1 MNPRLPIHGRIK
13 PSCPR
18 RVRAEG
24 GAALII
30 VLTCL
35 VLVAGLAI
43 ALLNRVE
50 ADRTSSAAYKGGAN
64 SRNLSEYAVNV
75 VMAQITAATTGANA
89 GNGWASQ
96 PGAIRVYSA
105 TSSNLVGIYKLYS
118 SSSMLAASFPTAD
131 TTPTAWASSPAL
143 YTDLNAPVYTPSGS
157 TTVTNYPILDPR
169 ATNSVQG
176 FAISGA
182 PNATALQ
189 PAPMPVS
196 WLYVLQDG
204 TLVAPTGTGS
214 TATVAGASTANPIT
228 GRIAFW
234 TDDETCKVNINTA
247 AGAEWNF
254 ASNNTGIA
262 PFLAAT
268 INTPLLANYWDVPM
282 FATLQ
287 DNNLTYSQPW
297 RGEYQRFPGH
307 PSTVSLSAVFTN
319 LTATNIMTIVPRITY
334 TSNGVAVGSQW
345 GTSLSTNTGGT
356 ITSDG
361 ARLYAN
367 VDELLYATNRSSTGT
382 NPLTATNI
390 NQARFFLTASSRA
403 PEVTMFNTPRML
415 MWPINVSTNMRT
427 SYDNLMARAIGQ
439 LPAQGTTL
447 AAYQTYY
454 FLRSDPLSST
464 TDYGLSGNTSLLTYF
479 KNLTET
485 PVPGFGGTGIL
496 KKYSVYNTKEPDQIR
511 TEIFDYIRCINL
523 QDHSMTTANTYCY
536 STDGIVVPTLV
547 PALSTF
553 GYGRF
558 PTVSKVGLLFW
569 YGQTNNPGAI
579 FTHVG
584 ATNMSSYTNQSCQIV
599 ARLVMETFNP
609 AFGYPAMTN
618 ISPAS
623 GGGYSN
629 VVTGLTSGGFQWG
642 SNTASMVNL
651 FSSDS
656 ATYQEDNATNL
667 ATWTQ
672 IAGRRPIIMSTNNTT
687 AAFAT
692 NSPTFV
698 QTTYRFTNG
707 ALIATNS
714 GASNGTTI
722 FTGVVTTSGDNWSYV
737 TNGITNTFPANN
749 AYYSNGIVTNINGTF
764 FFTGGNVNITTY
776 YNGKTIQ
783 TINNISLPGANMQLA
798 LPTPAVYVDTNN
810 VTNPLPQFNGTNAW
824 LVAARANNSALYL
837 TNDPGAILP
846 TDVVLSSQ
854 IVSGDFR
861 MIPRLGA
868 TAPAAN
874 YFTNHPAYWSATNSA
889 TSGIPCNYAQSF
901 VHLWGLYKG
910 SSMLS
915 NGYYSSTPTFYTNTA
930 AVGFSG
936 PSSWPN
942 GDMIT
947 NSTNGGAAKLLQ
959 YGDFDNGYGS
969 ASDGPYIGFCEE
981 GTTSTNMN
989 GSGDIPYFP
998 PTINSKQTNLGIGYF
1013 SPNRL
1018 VPSAGVMGSLPTGVM
1033 AGNPWQTLL
1042 FRPAALTSATHPGL
1056 ANPPDYLLLDLFN
1069 MPVVEPYAISE
1080 ALSTAGRI
1088 NMNYQILPF
1097 TWIKRSTAVQAALHT
1112 ERVVAVPNTIPSA
1125 LNRKTYTGNNTP
1137 AGNNITNRFPLNLD
1151 TNTGTLAGF
1160 EARFGSNE
1168 IFRSAAEICS
1178 IPLVPQGVTVT
1189 PATINTVMSNWW
1201 TSYTYTGENSKERPY
1216 ARIYPKL
1223 TTKSNVYTV
1232 HYTVQVLKKLP
1243 SGTQDQWDDTKD
1255 KVLSTYRGS
1264 TMIERFVNPIDA
1276 SIKDYRSLTPAQW
1289 SQNPLPYKFRIVNQ
1303 RQFSP

>member
-1 MNPRLPIHGRIK
+1 MHARSQPHGRR
-13 PSCPR
+13 PTLSQ
-18 RVRAEG
+18 G
-24 GAALII
+24 GAALIM

-35 VLVAGLAI
+35 VLVTALAL

-89 GNGWASQ
+89 GNAWASQ
-96 PGAIRVYSA
+96 PGAVRVYSA
-105 TSSNLVGIYKLYS
+105 TGTNLLNIYKLYS
-118 SSSMLAASFPTAD
+118 SANMTGDQSIVTGDASTLANWSNNP
-131 TTPTAWASSPAL
+131 SL
-143 YTDLNAPVYTPSGS
+143 YTDLNAPVNS
-157 TTVTNYPILDPR
+157 VYPILDPS

-182 PNATALQ
+182 PSSSASQ

-196 WLYVLQDG
+196 WLYVLRDG
-204 TLVAPTGTGS
+204 TLVAPTGTG
-214 TATVAGASTANPIT
+214 TAATISGASATNPIT

-262 PFLAAT
+262 PFLAAK

-319 LTATNIMTIVPRITY
+319 LTTNDIMAIVPRITY

-356 ITSDG
+356 IPSDG
-361 ARLYAN
+361 GRLYAN
-367 VDELLYATNRSSTGT
+367 VDELLYATNRSTVNGPD
-382 NPLTATNI
+382 NPLTTTQI

-403 PEVTMFNTPRML
+403 PDVTMFNTPRML
-415 MWPINVSTNMRT
+415 IWPINVSTNMRT

-447 AAYQTYY
+447 AAYQNYY

-496 KKYSVYNTKEPDQIR
+496 KKYSVYNAKEPDQIR

-536 STDGIVVPTLV
+536 SANGMVVPTIV
-547 PALSTF
+547 DALSTF

-569 YGQTNNPGAI
+569 YGQSNAPGPSDLFTNI
-579 FTHVG
+579 IG
-584 ATNMSSYTNQSCQIV
+584 ATTNTYTNQTCQIV

-609 AFGYPAMTN
+609 ALGYPAMTN

-629 VVTGLTSGGFQWG
+629 VVSGLTNSGFTWG
-642 SNTASMVNL
+642 SDTSSMVNM
-651 FSSDS
+651 FSANS

-692 NSPTFV
+692 NSPTFIEKSY
-698 QTTYRFTNG
+698 QFTNG
-707 ALIATNS
+707 ALKAT
-714 GASNGTTI
+714 NGTTI
-722 FTGVVTTSGDNWSYV
+722 YTGVVTTSGGNWGYV
-737 TNGITNTFPANN
+737 SNGISYTVPTTN
-749 AYYSNGIVTNINGTF
+749 AYYSNGIVTNINYGTF
-764 FFTGGNVNITTY
+764 FFTGGNVSVATY
-776 YNGKTIQ
+776 YNGTTIQ

-798 LPTPAVYVDTNN
+798 LPSPAMYGST
-810 VTNPLPQFNGTNAW
+810 TLTCLNGTNAW
-824 LVAARANNSALYL
+824 TNGPINGIYCRAANSALYP
-837 TNDPGAILP
+837 TNDPGAIVP
-846 TDVVLSSQ
+846 TDVVLSVQ
-854 IVSGDFR
+854 IASSDFR
-861 MIPRLGA
+861 MTPRLGA

-889 TSGIPCNYAQSF
+889 TSGIPCNYAHSF

-915 NGYYSSTPTFYTNTA
+915 NGYYSSTPTFYTNTTL
-930 AVGFSG
+930 VGASV
-936 PSSWPN
+936 PSWPN

-947 NSTNGGAAKLLQ
+947 NSTNGGTTKLLQ

-969 ASDGPYIGFCEE
+969 ASDGPYIGFCDE

-1056 ANPPDYLLLDLFN
+1056 ANPPDYMLLDLFN
-1069 MPVVEPYAISE
+1069 MPVVQPYAISE

-1097 TWIKRSTAVQAALHT
+1097 TWIQRSTAVMAALHP

-1160 EARFGSNE
+1160 EARFGSND

-1276 SIKDYRSLTPAQW
+1276 SIKDYRSLTPSDWAK
-1289 SQNPLPYKFRIVNQ
+1289 NPLPYKFRIISQ
-1303 RQFSP
+1303 RQFCP